1 MRDNIEN
8 QPFGNFIWF
17 MGVVEDIDDPLKIN
31 RVRVRCIGF
40 HSDNRSEV
48 ATDDLPWAPM
58 MNSTTN
64 MSAPVLN
71 QGDWVV
77 GFFIDGAKAQQ
88 PVVLGSITG
97 IPTQAPDPNK
107 GFSDP
112 DGIFPRS
119 GQISNGTNSPLA
131 RGELG
136 IPTGIP
142 PAIVP
147 PPVESPS
154 TTTPAPESAPTEAP
168 PASDP
173 AAGTK
178 TYTPTKGAVATM
190 IGKNESNNDYT
201 KYNTGTLTK
210 PMREYKRDFSK
221 YTVRQHIANKN
232 TRDNNPPPNG
242 RVFAMGR
249 YQIVPETMEGIYKK
263 AGLTLD
269 SVLSPQNQDLLFYK
283 ALLPSA
289 AIRYINKQSDD
300 IDAAVVAIAKIWASV
315 GVPYPMKGAHR
326 MLKKDEGYYAGDGI
340 NKAHTTS
347 AQMKEALRQE
357 RGGEIPIHEADYTE
371 IVTDESGNVVEV
383 SAPFA
388 ATPTRQNDE
397 DAITYMRRTAIADVK
412 TASGL
417 SWNEPASQYAAAYP
431 KNHVMET
438 AGGHVL
444 EFDDTDGAERINIF
458 HKNGSFIEMY
468 PDGRVVFR
476 SRGSMNQVTY
486 GDGNIYVRGNYN
498 ITSTGDVNILSNKAT
513 NISTV
518 GDVNWKVGGNFNLDV
533 QGEAKLI
540 SGKMFLEGSE
550 LRINEGTEGI
560 GAPEASDA
568 TEGAGAAA
576 GYMPEGEFVDENTI
590 ENSAGEQSQVNP
602 TESQGEGGTAVKGG
616 SVDTKVVDYGLT
628 GSKIDFNKKISKHF
642 TLKDLT
648 DNTHYKGG
656 NKVPCKIEAKR
667 GVSVE
672 QQIKNLSALA
682 QVMLD
687 PLVDAG
693 LKFRINQAYRNGD
706 SKKGTSDHPI
716 GCAAD
721 LQALGGLSSKEF
733 AEKAYAIVGLTSK
746 QFLLEY
752 TKGGGGE
759 GWTHVAYNPNGKKS
773 GIRVASC
780 LVSGNSIDFKR
791 TDPNNPVFYDRRK
804 G

>member
-147 PPVESPS
+147 QSAPSPS
-154 TTTPAPESAPTEAP
+154 TTPAPAEATAAETP
-168 PASDP
+168 PAANP
-173 AAGTK
+173 ETNTK
-178 TYTPTKGAVATM
+178 TYTPTKGAVATA

-249 YQIVPETMEGIYKK
+249 YQIVPNTMEGIYKK

-269 SVLSPQNQDLLFYK
+269 SVLSPQNQDLLYNV
-283 ALLPSA
+283 LLPSA
-289 AIRYINKQSDD
+289 AKRYINKQSDD
-300 IDAAVVAIAKIWASV
+300 IDAAVIAIAKIWASV
-315 GVPYPMKGAHR
+315 GVPYPIKGAHR
-326 MLKKDEGYYAGDGI
+326 MLQKDEGWYAGDGI

-347 AQMKEALRQE
+347 EVMKEALRQE
-357 RGGEIPIHEADYTE
+357 RGGEIPIYEADYTE

-397 DAITYMRRTAIADVK
+397 DAITYTRRTTVADVK

-417 SWNEPASQYAAAYP
+417 SWNEPVSQYAALYP

-444 EFDDTDGAERINIF
+444 EFDDTEGSERINIF
-458 HKNGSFIEMY
+458 HKNGSFIEMH

-498 ITSTGDVNILSNKAT
+498 ITSTGDVNILSNKST

-550 LRINEGTEGI
+550 LRINEGTAGI
-560 GAPEASDA
+560 GAPEPSSAV
-568 TEGAGAAA
+568 EGAGSSEYA
-576 GYMPEGEFVDENTI
+576 GDGEFIGENTL
-590 ENSAGEQSQVNP
+590 ENAYGEQSAVTVQ
-602 TESQGEGGTAVKGG
+602 EETAPDGKPVAGG
-616 SVDTKVVDYGLT
+616 SVDTKLTDYGVN
-628 GSKIDFNKKISKHF
+628 GSNIDYSKKISKYY
-642 TLKDLT
+642 TLYDLT
-648 DNTHYKGG
+648 NGTLFRGG
-656 NKVPCKIEAKR
+656 GKAKCTIQSKR
-667 GVSVE
+667 GYTVD
-672 QQIKNLSALA
+672 QQIKNMSALA
-682 QVMLD
+682 QVILD
-687 PLVDAG
+687 KLRDAG
-693 LKFRINQAYRNGD
+693 LKFSINQAYRNGV
-706 SKKGTSDHPI
+706 SKSDHVI
-716 GCAAD
+716 GCAVD
-721 LQALGGLSSKEF
+721 INPQGGLTAKQF
-733 AEKAYAIVGLTSK
+733 AEKAYAVVGATSK

-752 TKGGGGE
+752 NENSSGP
-759 GWTHVAYNPNGKKS
+759 GWVHIAYNPNGQKS
-773 GIRVASC
+773 ELRVAS
-780 LVSGNSIDFKR
+780 VTTNGGSGFVRKVLGSNFVDL
-791 TDPNNPVFYDRRK
+791 RRR
-804 G
+804 

>member
-1 MRDNIEN
+1 M
-8 QPFGNFIWF
+8 PFSNFVWF

-31 RVRVRCIGF
+31 RLRVRCIGF
-40 HSDNRSEV
+40 HSDNKSEI
-48 ATDDLPWAPM
+48 ATEDLPWAPM
-58 MNSTTN
+58 LNSTAN
-64 MSAPVLN
+64 MSAPMLN

-77 GFFIDGAKAQQ
+77 GFFIDGALAQQ

-97 IPTQAPDPNK
+97 IPTEPADPNR
-107 GFSDP
+107 GFNDP
-112 DGIFPRS
+112 DGEFPRN
-119 GQISNGTNSPLA
+119 INLGTNSPLA

-136 IPTGIP
+136 VPTGVP
-142 PAIVP
+142 AAIVP

-154 TTTPAPESAPTEAP
+154 TTTPEPPPEEPP
-168 PASDP
+168 PATDP

-178 TYTPTKGAVATM
+178 TYTPTKGAVANL

-201 KYNTGTLTK
+201 VYNTGTKTK
-210 PMREYKRDFSK
+210 PMKVYRRDFSK
-221 YTVRQHIANKN
+221 YTVKEHIANKN
-232 TRDNNPPPNG
+232 TSGNSRD
-242 RVFAMGR
+242 RVFALGR
-249 YQIVPETMEGIYKK
+249 FQIIPKTMEGSYKK

-300 IDAAVVAIAKIWASV
+300 IDAAVVAIAKVWASV
-315 GVPYPMKGAHR
+315 GVPMRMKGAHR
-326 MLKKDEGYYAGDGI
+326 MINKDESYYAGDGT

-357 RGGEIPIHEADYTE
+357 RGGEIQILDADYTE
-371 IVTDESGNVVEV
+371 IKTDDAGNVVEV

-388 ATPTRQNDE
+388 ATPTRQNSE

-590 ENSAGEQSQVNP
+590 ENSAGEQSQVKP

-648 DNTHYKGG
+648 DNTHFKGG

-721 LQALGGLSSKEF
+721 LQALGGLSAKEF

-752 TKGGGGE
+752 TKGGSGS

-780 LVSGNSIDFKR
+780 LVSGNSVDFKK
-791 TDPNNPVFYDRRK
+791 TDANNPVFYDRRK

>member
-1 MRDNIEN
+1 M
-8 QPFGNFIWF
+8 PFSNFVWF

-31 RVRVRCIGF
+31 RIRVRCIGF
-40 HSDNRSEV
+40 HSDNKSEI
-48 ATDDLPWAPM
+48 ATEDLPWAPM
-58 MNSTTN
+58 INSSAN
-64 MSAPVLN
+64 MSAPMLN

-77 GFFIDGAKAQQ
+77 GFFIDGATAQQ

-97 IPTQAPDPNK
+97 IPTEPADPNR
-107 GFSDP
+107 GFNDP
-112 DGIFPRS
+112 DGEFPRN
-119 GQISNGTNSPLA
+119 INLGTNSPLA

-136 IPTGIP
+136 VPTGIP
-142 PAIVP
+142 AAIVP

-154 TTTPAPESAPTEAP
+154 TTTPEPPPEEPP
-168 PASDP
+168 PATNP

-178 TYTPTKGAVATM
+178 TYTPTKGAVANL
-190 IGKNESNNDYT
+190 IGKNESNNSYT
-201 KYNTGTLTK
+201 IYNTGTKTK
-210 PMREYKRDFSK
+210 PMKVYNRDFSK
-221 YTVRQHIANKN
+221 YTVKQHIANKN
-232 TRDNNPPPNG
+232 TTGNG
-242 RVFAMGR
+242 PDRVFALGR
-249 YQIVPETMEGIYKK
+249 FQIIPKTMEGSYKK

-300 IDAAVVAIAKIWASV
+300 IDAAVVALAKVWASV
-315 GVPYPMKGAHR
+315 GVPMRMKGAHR
-326 MLKKDEGYYAGDGI
+326 MVNRDESYYAGDGT

-357 RGGEIPIHEADYTE
+357 RGGEIQILDADYTE
-371 IVTDESGNVVEV
+371 IKTDNSGNVVEA

-388 ATPTRQNDE
+388 ATPTRQNSE

-438 AGGHVL
+438 AAGHVL
-444 EFDDTDGAERINIF
+444 EFDDTDGAERVNIF
-458 HKNGSFIEMY
+458 HKNGSFIEMH
-468 PDGRVVFR
+468 PDGKVVFR

-550 LRINEGTEGI
+550 LRINEGTAGI
-560 GAPEASDA
+560 GAPEASA
-568 TEGAGAAA
+568 AAEGLGAAA
-576 GYMPEGEFVDENTI
+576 DYAQDGEYIGDNTNEN
-590 ENSAGEQSQVNP
+590 AYGEQ
-602 TESQGEGGTAVKGG
+602 TEVTEQRETAPDGKPVTGG
-616 SVDTKVVDYGLT
+616 SVDTKLTDYGVS
-628 GSKIDFNKKISKHF
+628 GSNIDFSKKISKYF

-648 DNTHYKGG
+648 DNTHFKGSNG
-656 NKVPCKIEAKR
+656 AKCKIQAIR
-667 GVSVE
+667 GVSVD

-682 QVMLD
+682 QVILD
-687 PLVDAG
+687 PLRDAG
-693 LKFRINQAYRNGD
+693 LKFSINQAYRNSD
-706 SKKGTSDHPI
+706 LTKKISTSDHVI
-716 GCAAD
+716 GCAVD
-721 LQALGGLSSKEF
+721 INPQGGLTAKQF
-733 AEKAYAIVGLTSK
+733 AEKAYAIVGETSK

-752 TKGGGGE
+752 TE
-759 GWTHVAYNPNGKKS
+759 GQPHKTGWVHIAYNPNGKKS
-773 GIRVASC
+773 GLRVAS
-780 LVSGNSIDFKR
+780 VTTNGGSGF
-791 TDPNNPVFYDRRK
+791 VRRVDGSNFVDLRK
-804 G
+804 

>member
-48 ATDDLPWAPM
+48 ATEDLPWAPM

-136 IPTGIP
+136 IPTGIT

-154 TTTPAPESAPTEAP
+154 TTTPEPPSEEPP
-168 PASDP
+168 PATNPST
-173 AAGTK
+173 GTK
-178 TYTPTKGAVATM
+178 TYTPTKGAVANL
-190 IGKNESNNDYT
+190 IGKNESNNSYT
-201 KYNTGTLTK
+201 IYNTGTKTK
-210 PMREYKRDFSK
+210 PMKVYNRDFSK

-232 TRDNNPPPNG
+232 TSGNG
-242 RVFAMGR
+242 PDRVFALGR
-249 YQIVPETMEGIYKK
+249 YQIIPTTTEGSYKK

-300 IDAAVVAIAKIWASV
+300 IDAAVVAIAKVWASV

-326 MLKKDEGYYAGDGI
+326 MLKKDETYYAGDGT

-397 DAITYMRRTAIADVK
+397 DAITYARRTTVADVK

-417 SWNEPASQYAAAYP
+417 SWNEPVSQYAASYP

-444 EFDDTDGAERINIF
+444 EFDDTDGSERINIF

-498 ITSTGDVNILSNKAT
+498 VTATGDVNILSNKAT

-550 LRINEGTEGI
+550 LRINEGTAGI
-560 GAPEASDA
+560 GAPEPSSAV
-568 TEGAGAAA
+568 EGAGSSEYA
-576 GYMPEGEFVDENTI
+576 GDGEFIGENTL
-590 ENSAGEQSQVNP
+590 ENAYGEQSAATVQD
-602 TESQGEGGTAVKGG
+602 ETAPDGKPVAGG
-616 SVDTKVVDYGLT
+616 SVDTKLTDYGVS
-628 GSKIDFNKKISKHF
+628 GSNIDYSKKISKYY
-642 TLKDLT
+642 TLYDLT
-648 DNTHYKGG
+648 NGTLFRGG
-656 NKVPCKIEAKR
+656 NKAKCTIQAVR
-667 GVSVE
+667 GVSVD

-682 QVMLD
+682 QVILD
-687 PLVDAG
+687 KLRDAG
-693 LKFRINQAYRNGD
+693 LKFSINQAYRNSD
-706 SKKGTSDHPI
+706 LTKKISTSDHVI
-716 GCAAD
+716 GCAVDINA
-721 LQALGGLSSKEF
+721 QGGLTAKQF
-733 AEKAYAIVGLTSK
+733 AEKAYAIVGETSK

-752 TKGGGGE
+752 YEGGSGP
-759 GWTHVAYNPNGKKS
+759 GWVHIAYNPNGQKS
-773 GIRVASC
+773 GLRVAS
-780 LVSGNSIDFKR
+780 VTTNGGSGF
-791 TDPNNPVFYDRRK
+791 VRRVDGSNFVDLRK
-804 G
+804 